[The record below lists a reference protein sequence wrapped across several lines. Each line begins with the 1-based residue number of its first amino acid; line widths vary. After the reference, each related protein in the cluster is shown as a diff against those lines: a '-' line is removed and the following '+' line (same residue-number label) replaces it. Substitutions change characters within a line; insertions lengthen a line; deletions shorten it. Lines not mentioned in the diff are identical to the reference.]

1 MNQTKNILFSVFK
14 IVLPVSLILLFSIG
28 CALLPAQKN
37 PLENKEPY
45 TLHSAN
51 IMRPAL
57 LKEGR
62 SIVVV
67 PFSAGPNV
75 EATQD
80 LERVSLMIVKGTVG
94 ALNDNSHLKVFS
106 SADADKPD
114 LVIQGHITHREID
127 AKGARKWLLFHS
139 KENVLALEA
148 RVTERTTGNLVVIFS
163 QQRKADIHQ
172 KDELTLA
179 REMGK
184 EIAEFLLKQ
193 LK

>member
-1 MNQTKNILFSVFK
+1 MNQIENLSFSFFK
-14 IVLPVSLILLFSIG
+14 IVLSVSLVMVFTAG
-28 CALLPAQKN
+28 CALLPAKRN
-37 PLENKEPY
+37 PLQNKESQ
-45 TLHSAN
+45 TFHSAN
-51 IMRPAL
+51 VMRPAL

-62 SIVVV
+62 SVVVV

-75 EATQD
+75 EATQE
-80 LERVSLMIVKGTVG
+80 LERVSLMIAKGTVG

-106 SADADKPD
+106 SADADKSD
-114 LVIQGHITHREID
+114 LVIQGHITRREID

-148 RVTERTTGNLVVIFS
+148 RVTERKTGNLVLIFS
-163 QQRKADIHQ
+163 QQRKVDIHQ

-184 EIAEFLLKQ
+184 EIAEFLLSKV
-193 LK
+193 K